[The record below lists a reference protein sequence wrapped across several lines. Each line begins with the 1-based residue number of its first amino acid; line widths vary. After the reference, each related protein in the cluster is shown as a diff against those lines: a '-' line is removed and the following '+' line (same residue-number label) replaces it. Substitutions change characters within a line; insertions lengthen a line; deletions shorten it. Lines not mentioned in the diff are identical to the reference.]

1 MSKTHTFSLLA
12 AFDVFIPEHVK
23 SDPAAHLSMRAF
35 IASRTACLVF
45 GLAALPFCLAYYGM
59 PYVADAALLSYFTI
73 PAFALTRLATGARMK
88 PTVSLSAFLV
98 LGFAALFAGLEY
110 GAGSALCLL
119 LPLTCFELAMQGL
132 SRRLFVCVG
141 ASAAIFAILGLFS
154 ISSGL
159 DLSLLPLILAAASVG
174 AFVQVIALAHPNTA
188 KARQPAALQLAD
200 VIPDLVTLHSR
211 NGNMLQASG
220 ALALLGPSAH
230 KATTLFDLVHVH
242 DRPAF
247 LQLFSQMKDSDTSA
261 TLQYRLRDL
270 NAETYSYVET
280 RAVLV
285 PENVRTMERQVV
297 ASTRVMQSQNI
308 DEMQRLTEDAEK
320 ANMAKSRFL
329 AHVSHELRTPLNAII
344 GFSEML
350 SGKAGIKVSDDK
362 VLEYADLIQ
371 DSGRHLL
378 AVVNAILDLSKIESG
393 SFALHP
399 EPFQPCELAAKCV
412 TMMEPAAVKGGV
424 ALRVAQHGSLPEIMA
439 DRRACKQILLNLLS
453 NAVKFT
459 PKGGKVCV
467 SLRCDSESVRFVVSD
482 TGIGIDKAD
491 LPHLAQPFVQAQNSY
506 DRQFEGTGL
515 GLSLVKSLTELQGG
529 TMRISSERHKGTIVT
544 IILPRVVAA
553 SLDQHSDANVSHLK
567 TAV

>member
-1 MSKTHTFSLLA
+1 MGSES
-12 AFDVFIPEHVK
+12 
-23 SDPAAHLSMRAF
+23 HLS
-35 IASRTACLVF
+35 LV
-45 GLAALPFCLAYYGM
+45 PF
-59 PYVADAALLSYFTI
+59 V
-73 PAFALTRLATGARMK
+73 
-88 PTVSLSAFLV
+88 
-98 LGFAALFAGLEY
+98 
-110 GAGSALCLL
+110 
-119 LPLTCFELAMQGL
+119 
-132 SRRLFVCVG
+132 
-141 ASAAIFAILGLFS
+141 
-154 ISSGL
+154 
-159 DLSLLPLILAAASVG
+159 LAAASVG
-174 AFVQVIALAHPNTA
+174 TFVQLLAQGQRTSDKSA
-188 KARQPAALQLAD
+188 PAAVLNLAEI
-200 VIPDLVTLHSR
+200 IPDLVTLHSR
-211 NGNMLQASG
+211 NGNLLQASG
-220 ALALLGPSAH
+220 ALTLLGHAAH

-247 LQLFSQMKDSDTSA
+247 LQMFSQMQDNNTSA
-261 TLQYRLRDL
+261 TLQYRLRDI
-270 NAETYSYVET
+270 NADTYSYVET
-280 RAVLV
+280 HAVLV
-285 PENVRTMERQVV
+285 PSHNGRNEQQIV
-297 ASTRVMQSQNI
+297 ASTRLMQNQNI

-320 ANMAKSRFL
+320 ANLAKSRFL

-350 SGKAGIKVSDDK
+350 SGKAGIKVSEHK

-399 EPFQPCELAAKCV
+399 EPFQPCDLATKCV

-424 ALRVAQHGSLPEIMA
+424 SLRIAQHGSLPEIMA
-439 DRRACKQILLNLLS
+439 DKRACKQILINLLS

-491 LPHLAQPFVQAQNSY
+491 LPRLAQPFVQAQNSY
-506 DRQFEGTGL
+506 DKQFEGTGL

-544 IILPRVVAA
+544 IILPRVVVAA
-553 SLDQHSDANVSHLK
+553 ITETSSTPVPHLK
-567 TAV
+567 AVV